1 MKKRLL
7 ILAFAGCMI
16 LSLTACGKKE
26 GETTEKNE
34 AAETEE
40 SAEKN
45 GETEVDTSALGTS
58 TLKELGDYK
67 GLSYVPYDTTVTDE
81 EVEQQVQYLVSN
93 SFDKNPQEVVTETS
107 YVNIDF
113 EGKKDGVAFDGGTA
127 TGQELSIQNSGYIPG
142 FAESIVGMKVGETKD
157 CPMTFPEDYKN
168 NEELA
173 GADVVFTITVNECW
187 ENVPAELND
196 EFAVSQG
203 YENVDG
209 LYAGAR
215 EFCENQ
221 KAQAA
226 QSDKEYQIMQG
237 IIDNSSFDLNEDEIA
252 LYIDEL
258 KQEYKTY
265 ASYYGYD
272 LETYV
277 TSMSGMTMDEF
288 EDQCRE
294 IAIFRIQSPLV
305 MSAIAE
311 AEKLEVSDEEYSTR
325 AKEYMSYYGY
335 QTLEEFEK
343 AYTKEKVMQNI
354 IFDLALDFVVENAT
368 AGE

>member
-7 ILAFAGCMI
+7 ILAFAGCMV
-16 LSLTACGKKE
+16 LSLAACGKKE

-34 AAETEE
+34 TAETTD
-40 SAEKN
+40 SAEETGK
-45 GETEVDTSALGTS
+45 TEVDTSALGTS
-58 TLKELGDYK
+58 TLKELGNYK

-93 SFDKNPQEVVTETS
+93 SFNKNPQEVVTETS

-127 TGQELSIQNSGYIPG
+127 AGQELSIQNSGYIPG

-203 YENVDG
+203 YENVDD

-221 KAQAA
+221 KAQNA
-226 QSDKEYQIMQG
+226 QSAKEEQLIQG
-237 IIDNSSFDLNEDEIA
+237 VIDNSTFDLKEDEVA
-252 LYIDEL
+252 VYVEQL
-258 KQEYKTY
+258 KQQYQMY

-277 TSMSGMTMDEF
+277 TNASGMTMDEF
-288 EDQCRE
+288 EEWCRE
-294 IAIFRIQSPLV
+294 VSIFKIEKPLV
-305 MSAIAE
+305 MTAIAE
-311 AEKLEVSDEEYSTR
+311 KEGLEVSDEEYSTR
-325 AKEYMSYYGY
+325 AEKYMNYYGY
-335 QTLEEFEK
+335 QTLEELETAF
-343 AYTKEKVMQNI
+343 TKEAVMEEVI
-354 IFDLALDFVVENAT
+354 SDLALEFVEKNAT
-368 AGE
+368 TGE

>member
-354 IFDLALDFVVENAT
+354 IFDLALDFVVENVT